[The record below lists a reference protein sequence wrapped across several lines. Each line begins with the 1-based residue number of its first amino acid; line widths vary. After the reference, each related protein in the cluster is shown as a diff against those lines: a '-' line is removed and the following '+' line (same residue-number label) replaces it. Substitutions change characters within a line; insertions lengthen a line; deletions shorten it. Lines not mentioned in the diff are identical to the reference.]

1 MPVVHC
7 ADRPGGVRGSRGSTV
22 SAPRSAVRSE
32 HSLATV
38 DGHPLTLS
46 NLSKVLYPAVPLT
59 KADVISYYVDVA
71 PVMLPHLRDRPVTL
85 RRFPGG
91 VGRPSFFQKH
101 VPRGAPAWV
110 RTFRV
115 PRSGQ
120 PGSEDI
126 VAMVVCDPATLVWAA
141 NLAALELH
149 VPMWRGGRPGRY
161 GLVDLMVFDL
171 DPGPSTSIVECCQV
185 VQWLRHVLEPGGLV
199 PLPKTSGS
207 KGLQLYVPL
216 RPGRPWELVRTQA
229 RDIARQV
236 GDRHPDLVVTT
247 MAKERR
253 EAKVLIDWSQ
263 NHPAKT
269 TVAPYSLRALPRP
282 TVSTPVTW
290 AEVDRCASS
299 GRPQDL
305 AFECTDVTA
314 RIAEL
319 GDLFAPLV
327 E

>member
-1 MPVVHC
+1 M
-7 ADRPGGVRGSRGSTV
+7 A
-22 SAPRSAVRSE
+22 
-32 HSLATV
+32 
-38 DGHPLTLS
+38 
-46 NLSKVLYPAVPLT
+46 LT

-71 PVMLPHLRDRPVTL
+71 PMMLPHLRDRPVTL

-91 VGRPSFFQKH
+91 VGRPWFFQKH

-149 VPMWRGGRPGRY
+149 VPMWRRSRPGRY

-185 VQWLRHVLEPGGLV
+185 AQWLRHLLEPGGLV

-236 GDRHPDLVVTT
+236 GTGTP
-247 MAKERR
+247 
-253 EAKVLIDWSQ
+253 ISWSPPWQ
-263 NHPAKT
+263 RSTGRPRCSSIGART
-269 TVAPYSLRALPRP
+269 IRPRP
-282 TVSTPVTW
+282 PWPPT
-290 AEVDRCASS
+290 RCGHSP
-299 GRPQDL
+299 GRP
-305 AFECTDVTA
+305 CP
-314 RIAEL
+314 RR
-319 GDLFAPLV
+319 
-327 E
+327 